1 LKHAKG
7 QRAACHH
14 GEKRKLGQLM
24 RQGCRVFRT
33 VDLRQVLYYC
43 ALNHAARRYS
53 ISRVGLVNPRV
64 GVFFVH
70 PLDWLCREVSG
81 VASTELFA
89 EILDFASQPENS
101 K

>member
-1 LKHAKG
+1 
-7 QRAACHH
+7 
-14 GEKRKLGQLM
+14 M
-24 RQGCRVFRT
+24 RPGCRVFRT

-53 ISRVGLVNPRV
+53 ISRV